1 MNLGH
6 AQEFVV
12 DFDSFSWSLV
22 FHYID
27 MVSLGD
33 FAFLPK

>member
-12 DFDSFSWSLV
+12 DFDSFFWSLL

-27 MVSLGD
+27 MVSLGILH
-33 FAFLPK
+33 FAK